1 MILVSRSSSLLWALG
16 LLLVIVVLDWSDGLQ
31 LASQTWEGLPRVR
44 QTYLRL
50 SKVLGSTSATSSM
63 SMADLSGMKSSLLSL
78 SYVMRVYLFLDLE
91 RDSLYWALLDS
102 LHQVGSV
109 AGDLVPESLGG
120 HFGVVG
126 QNLLVDVEI
135 VGQFQVVLLNQLSGG
150 SLNSLGSDSAL
161 QF

>member
-31 LASQTWEGLPRVR
+31 LASQTWEGLPGVR